1 MLRNGMLNSTKIPDF
16 FELKSGPF
24 WDWARIDEVSI
35 IWVRLF
41 DKRYNQKKWL
51 TNVLSAKL
59 RVYAEYLY
67 NWHGKVILKLE
78 LQS

>member
-41 DKRYNQKKWL
+41 DKRYNQK
-51 TNVLSAKL
+51 N
-59 RVYAEYLY
+59 
-67 NWHGKVILKLE
+67 G
-78 LQS
+78 